1 MLLAVLGGALNAW
14 GVSAFER
21 GQDAYREGNYAYAV
35 KHFTQSIQ
43 ERPSSDSLSLFYLGL
58 SLAKIN
64 RLKEARAA
72 FEKVAERE
80 SLKAAYGQRA
90 DTALM
95 EKARRNIA
103 VITKSQLTAAG
114 KTGQQATA
122 LVSAHASKADNYLVN
137 AIPRGQVIHWDPAR
151 MPIKVAVE
159 SGQGVSGW
167 RPDYNAYVL
176 RALSLWEHASGG
188 VIKFRTVS
196 DSRQADIRVSWQ
208 KMFSHNYI
216 GVNHFQQI
224 GSAIARADVHVATT
238 HPAGRL
244 LTPAEIYG
252 TIVHEFGH
260 ALGIQGHSPYP
271 GDIMYFSQNPVQGSS
286 LSARDEKTIRLLYA
300 QKADVT
306 NQAAGTIAQTRQA
319 YALLNQAA
327 PLITQAPDQAMT
339 LLIQA
344 ERLDPGNVEIKKMQ
358 AAAMFNQGVFA
369 LKEGVAAGRANDR
382 SRAQARFRQ
391 AQSIYERLS
400 QSPYAPPGTREN
412 LNAARQ
418 NLLLVESP

>member
-1 MLLAVLGGALNAW
+1 MNSVMRWGFRAIALSRRYHVLFAEPCA
-14 GVSAFER
+14 
-21 GQDAYREGNYAYAV
+21 REFA
-35 KHFTQSIQ
+35 
-43 ERPSSDSLSLFYLGL
+43 
-58 SLAKIN
+58 
-64 RLKEARAA
+64 
-72 FEKVAERE
+72 
-80 SLKAAYGQRA
+80 QRA
-90 DTALM
+90 
-95 EKARRNIA
+95 RR
-103 VITKSQLTAAG
+103 
-114 KTGQQATA
+114 
-122 LVSAHASKADNYLVN
+122 
-137 AIPRGQVIHWDPAR
+137 
-151 MPIKVAVE
+151 
-159 SGQGVSGW
+159 
-167 RPDYNAYVL
+167 
-176 RALSLWEHASGG
+176 
-188 VIKFRTVS
+188 
-196 DSRQADIRVSWQ
+196 
-208 KMFSHNYI
+208 
-216 GVNHFQQI
+216 
-224 GSAIARADVHVATT
+224 
-238 HPAGRL
+238 
-244 LTPAEIYG
+244 
-252 TIVHEFGH
+252 
-260 ALGIQGHSPYP
+260 
-271 GDIMYFSQNPVQGSS
+271 
-286 LSARDEKTIRLLYA
+286 KTIRLLYA